1 MVGRPCFSRNL
12 LPGSGGPAFPSS
24 QAQGPAHGPLSVEGP
39 RPVPPTMSCLSRGLV
54 GRGRGIKQVP
64 WVFHRQEG
72 AATSPLGPRSSG
84 EGSWG
89 PGQELLPVGT
99 PGDLPV

>member
-1 MVGRPCFSRNL
+1 M
-12 LPGSGGPAFPSS
+12 
-24 QAQGPAHGPLSVEGP
+24 
-39 RPVPPTMSCLSRGLV
+39 PPTMSCLSRGLV
-54 GRGRGIKQVP
+54 GRGGGIKQVP
-64 WVFHRQEG
+64 WVFHRQEE
-72 AATSPLGPRSSG
+72 AAASPLGPRSSG